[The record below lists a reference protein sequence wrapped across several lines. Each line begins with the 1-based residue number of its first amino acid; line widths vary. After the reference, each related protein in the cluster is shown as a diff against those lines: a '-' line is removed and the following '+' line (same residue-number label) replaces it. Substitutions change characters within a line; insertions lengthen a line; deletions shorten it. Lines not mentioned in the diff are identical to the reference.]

1 MCEPLKLNYIQTF
14 RGKKRF
20 SIAVYLV
27 ISVSSLKRIVV
38 KLCSFSDLD
47 NRNENTYMLLN
58 LIVNV
63 TGPVFFTPSG
73 IAFRP
78 SRNHDNGRSWD
89 PTHSTR
95 CIFVM

>member
-1 MCEPLKLNYIQTF
+1 
-14 RGKKRF
+14 
-20 SIAVYLV
+20 
-27 ISVSSLKRIVV
+27 
-38 KLCSFSDLD
+38 
-47 NRNENTYMLLN
+47 MLLN

-73 IAFRP
+73 IAFKP

-95 CIFVM
+95 CIFVL